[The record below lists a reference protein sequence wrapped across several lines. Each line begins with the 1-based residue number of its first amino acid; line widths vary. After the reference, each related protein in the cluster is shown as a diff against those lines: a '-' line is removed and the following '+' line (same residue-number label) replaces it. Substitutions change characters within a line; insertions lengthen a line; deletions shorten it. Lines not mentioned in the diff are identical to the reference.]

1 MSGNPYQYNA
11 PLSATGYFAGRQE
24 AFAFIQRNL
33 VGGQQQSALV
43 ILGKSQIGKSSFL
56 RRLPDH
62 IDSHYCPIRLSLR
75 AGTVAGEQAWLSALG
90 ETVQE
95 ALQVLNIRSARLPDL
110 PVPADELREALLGEY
125 MQEGLRSLRLDR
137 HLLLLIDNAD
147 RLLTAVQQRSLPRD
161 TFDFLA
167 KLLETHPRLDIV
179 MAFDSRFETDILSKG
194 RPFATELTFRLSE
207 LTPDE
212 VNALLTEPLEGKIA
226 YEPEALDAVF
236 ELTNGHPYLTQL
248 VGWLLYERL
257 DELGRG
263 GPISVLDVNAVAEA
277 ALAIAGD
284 ALSAVWEHGSASEK
298 LVLTA
303 LSVLSPEDQAE
314 PVPHDDIG
322 AWLIAADH
330 EMDPRTV
337 NATWRR
343 LEYEGVLSLTSE
355 GKLVINGGLQ
365 RRWLRD
371 HVTLP
376 TSSAHG
382 VSRRRVGVFIAAAL
396 VVLALLLGILNN
408 LPGPSTTEE
417 NGSEA
422 TITLDLDLMAT
433 SEAYDATQT
442 AAAP

>member
-1 MSGNPYQYNA
+1 
-11 PLSATGYFAGRQE
+11 
-24 AFAFIQRNL
+24 
-33 VGGQQQSALV
+33 
-43 ILGKSQIGKSSFL
+43 
-56 RRLPDH
+56 
-62 IDSHYCPIRLSLR
+62 
-75 AGTVAGEQAWLSALG
+75 VAGEQAWLSALG

-95 ALQVLNIRSARLPDL
+95 ALQVLNIRSARLPEL
-110 PVPADELREALLGEY
+110 PGPADELREALLGDY

-167 KLLETHPRLDIV
+167 QLLETHPRLDIV
-179 MAFDSRFETDILSKG
+179 MAFDSRYETDLMSVG
-194 RPFATELTFRLSE
+194 RPFDAALTLRLSE
-207 LTPDE
+207 LSWE
-212 VNALLTEPLEGKIA
+212 EASALLTEPLEGRIA
-226 YEPEALDAVF
+226 FENDALGAIF

-263 GPISVLDVNAVAEA
+263 GPISVLDVEAVAEA
-277 ALAIAGD
+277 VLAIAGD
-284 ALSAVWEHGSASEK
+284 ALGAIWEHGSSSEQ

-303 LSVLSPEDQAE
+303 LSALSPDEPVQ
-314 PVPHDDIG
+314 PVPHDDIA
-322 AWLIAADH
+322 AWLIAADR

-365 RRWLRD
+365 RRWLRE

-376 TSSAHG
+376 SASAHA
-382 VSRRRVGVFIAAAL
+382 VPWRRVGVFIAAAL
-396 VVLALLLGILNN
+396 LVLTLLLGALSA
-408 LPGPSTTEE
+408 LPGPSSVEE

-422 TITLDLDLMAT
+422 TITLDLDLLAT
-433 SEAYDATQT
+433 SEAYDATQAVT
-442 AAAP
+442 AP